1 MVMSESTIHRNLEEL
16 IAGLNEI
23 AAAPHDNG
31 ELKLIV
37 QRPAVGERRSVEQ
50 GRLDV
55 EQGLVGDTWLSRGNH
70 RSPDD
75 PPPPETQI
83 TIMNA
88 RSAALVAQNPDR
100 WQLAGDQLFIDMD
113 LSGENLPP
121 KTRLAIGTATI
132 EITAEAHTGCQKFAG
147 RFGHDALKFVNMPEG
162 RRLNLRGIYAKVV
175 QSGDIEVG
183 AAVRKL
189 H

>member
-1 MVMSESTIHRNLEEL
+1 
-16 IAGLNEI
+16 
-23 AAAPHDNG
+23 
-31 ELKLIV
+31 
-37 QRPAVGERRSVEQ
+37 
-50 GRLDV
+50 
-55 EQGLVGDTWLSRGNH
+55 
-70 RSPDD
+70 
-75 PPPPETQI
+75 
-83 TIMNA
+83 MNA

-121 KTRLAIGTATI
+121 GTRLAIGTATI

-175 QSGDIEVG
+175 QSGDIRVG
-183 AAVRKL
+183 DTVRKL